1 MILDADRSQAATL
14 IDEAVLSGAAKYKAC
29 AELGITI
36 RTYQRWMA
44 AGVIKSDGR
53 PDSVRPI
60 PKNKLTLTERKR
72 LVDTMNSE
80 AYKSLPASQMVAAL
94 PDEGIYLASESTCY
108 RVLHEE
114 KLQHRRGRG
123 QINDRKV
130 ATTHSA
136 SGPNQLW
143 SWDITW
149 LPAPAKGVHFY
160 LYLILDVFSRKMVG
174 WEIHDEES
182 AVHAATLIRRTHLRE
197 DIRDKPLIL
206 HSDNGS
212 PMKGASMLET
222 LYQLGIATSFSR
234 PRVSNDNAY
243 SESILKTCKY
253 RPDYPYKGFLS
264 IAEARDWVLKF
275 SH

>member
-1 MILDADRSQAATL
+1 
-14 IDEAVLSGAAKYKAC
+14 
-29 AELGITI
+29 
-36 RTYQRWMA
+36 
-44 AGVIKSDGR
+44 
-53 PDSVRPI
+53 
-60 PKNKLTLTERKR
+60 
-72 LVDTMNSE
+72 
-80 AYKSLPASQMVAAL
+80 LP
-94 PDEGIYLASESTCY
+94 
-108 RVLHEE
+108 
-114 KLQHRRGRG
+114 HRRGRG

>member
-1 MILDADRSQAATL
+1 MILDVDRSQAVTL
-14 IDEAVLSGAAKYKAC
+14 IDEAVLNGAAKYKAC

-36 RTYQRWMA
+36 RTYQRWIA
-44 AGVIKSDGR
+44 AGFIKSDGR

-60 PKNKLTLTERKR
+60 PKNKLTLAGRKR
-72 LVDTMNSE
+72 LVYKMNSE
-80 AYKSLPASQMVAAL
+80 AYKSLPASQMVPAL
-94 PDEGIYLASESTCY
+94 TDEGIYLASESTCY

-130 ATTHSA
+130 ALTHSV
-136 SGPNQLW
+136 SGPNELW

-149 LPAPAKGVHFY
+149 LPGPAKGFHFY
-160 LYLILDVFSRKMVG
+160 LYLILDVFSRKIVG

-182 AVHAATLIRRTHLRE
+182 SAHAATLIRRTHLRE

-212 PMKGASMLET
+212 PTKGA
-222 LYQLGIATSFSR
+222 
-234 PRVSNDNAY
+234 
-243 SESILKTCKY
+243 
-253 RPDYPYKGFLS
+253 
-264 IAEARDWVLKF
+264 
-275 SH
+275 